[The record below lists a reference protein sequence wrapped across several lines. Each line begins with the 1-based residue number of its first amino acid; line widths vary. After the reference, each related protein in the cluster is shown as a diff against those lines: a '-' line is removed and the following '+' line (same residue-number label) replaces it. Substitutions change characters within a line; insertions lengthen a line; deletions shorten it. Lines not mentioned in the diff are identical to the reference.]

1 MKIMFSNKFAMPTEG
16 QVRLVT
22 EAQFVE
28 RRYILLGS
36 MLFKM
41 KPFVF
46 YNVLHS
52 TSVPLVTK
60 MKFWV
65 YSVRHVC
72 TCVSCQERKES
83 VYWEHGVKY
92 LSSPLSSKFSGCKIK
107 CWYESLWSSQ
117 IKAGARKRMR
127 GMKNIMQINA

>member
-60 MKFWV
+60 MKF
-65 YSVRHVC
+65 
-72 TCVSCQERKES
+72 
-83 VYWEHGVKY
+83 
-92 LSSPLSSKFSGCKIK
+92 
-107 CWYESLWSSQ
+107 
-117 IKAGARKRMR
+117 
-127 GMKNIMQINA
+127 